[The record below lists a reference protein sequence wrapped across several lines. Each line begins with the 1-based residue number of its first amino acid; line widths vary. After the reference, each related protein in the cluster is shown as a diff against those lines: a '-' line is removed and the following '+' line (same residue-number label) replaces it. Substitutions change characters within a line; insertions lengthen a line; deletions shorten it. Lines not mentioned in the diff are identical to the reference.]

1 MDFALLIPIIAV
13 SIPIVVII
21 VVGFNKQAKL
31 RLEETK
37 LRMSGIDTEELD
49 ELRADLDQ
57 VRAELGDV
65 HERLDFTERLL
76 AQTRDREQ
84 LPPA

>member
-49 ELRADLDQ
+49 ELRADVDQ

>member
-1 MDFALLIPIIAV
+1 MDFALLIPMIAL

-21 VVGFNKQAKL
+21 VAGFNKQAKL

-57 VRAELGDV
+57 VRAELGEV

-76 AQTRDREQ
+76 SQTRDREQ